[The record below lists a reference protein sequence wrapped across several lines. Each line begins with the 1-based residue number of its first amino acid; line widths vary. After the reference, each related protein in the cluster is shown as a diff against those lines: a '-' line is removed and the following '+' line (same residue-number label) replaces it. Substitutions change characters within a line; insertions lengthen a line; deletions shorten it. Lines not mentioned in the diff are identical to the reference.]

1 MALPYDGRT
10 YTPPQTYLHGCT
22 LTRLPG
28 WTTVSRLRSFHV
40 LAPRHSGK
48 GEEHSGRLF
57 REVLSLQGEGGGRSG
72 RAAGGA
78 AMEDAVIAV
87 VSAAAIS
94 TAARDSGAA
103 LRAAGVL

>member
-28 WTTVSRLRSFHV
+28 WTTVSGYGPSTAEFHV

-94 TAARDSGAA
+94 TAARDS
-103 LRAAGVL
+103 